1 MANMVALVK
10 IALITQLNLI
20 MFDYFDFSEMH
31 DGYNGHTRVQLG
43 NFSFA

>member
-1 MANMVALVK
+1 MVALVE

-31 DGYNGHTRVQLG
+31 DDLDGYFNPVT
-43 NFSFA
+43 